1 MTAQRKKLTVINFSL
16 VGCRVEEEQMQ
27 LKQCIA
33 INLLPK
39 TWIEIIQ
46 LSSSFC
52 NITCSKACTPG
63 C

>member
-33 INLLPK
+33 INLLLPK

-46 LSSSFC
+46 LSSSF
-52 NITCSKACTPG
+52 NGMT
-63 C
+63 

>member
-46 LSSSFC
+46 LSSSF
-52 NITCSKACTPG
+52 NEMKV
-63 C
+63 